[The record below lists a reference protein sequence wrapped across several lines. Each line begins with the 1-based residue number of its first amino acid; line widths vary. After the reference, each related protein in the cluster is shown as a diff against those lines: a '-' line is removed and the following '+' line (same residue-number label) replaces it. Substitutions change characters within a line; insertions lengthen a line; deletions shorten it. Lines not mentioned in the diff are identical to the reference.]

1 MQHMTISWSDAIRGF
16 GRYLRIERSLSAN
29 SVAAYLNDVRKLSEY
44 VAEQKEGKAPSS
56 LCYTDL
62 SDFVAFIAGTDNA
75 ATTQARLIS
84 GIRSFCQFMLAEKII
99 TDDPSALLE
108 APRSGFHLPE
118 VLSVDEIDRMV
129 ASFDLSTDLGH
140 RNRAIIETMY
150 GCGLRVSELVNMRLT
165 DIHRNE
171 GFVSVTGKGNKQRL
185 VPIGSVTLKEID
197 NYMAYRSVMPVITD
211 QNILFLNRRGKK
223 LTRVMV
229 FKIVKDAAAAAGVT
243 KTISPHTL
251 RHSFATHLV
260 EGGADLRAV
269 QEMLGHESI
278 TTTEIYTHIDRSYL
292 RDTVLMFHPRARH
305 K

>member
-1 MQHMTISWSDAIRGF
+1 MQHMTISWSDATKGF

-29 SVAAYLNDVRKLSEY
+29 SVAAYMNDVRRLREY
-44 VAEQKEGKAPSS
+44 IAEHRDGKAPSALS
-56 LCYTDL
+56 YTDL
-62 SDFVAFIAGTDNA
+62 SDFVALIAGMDNA

-84 GIRSFCQFMLAEKII
+84 GIRSFCQYMLAENII
-99 TDDPSALLE
+99 KDDPSALLE
-108 APRSGFHLPE
+108 APRSGLHLPE

-197 NYMAYRSVMPVITD
+197 NYMAFRSVMPLITD
-211 QNILFLNRRGKK
+211 PNILFLNRRGRK

-243 KTISPHTL
+243 RTISPHTL

-292 RDTVLMFHPRARH
+292 RDTVLMYHPRARH